1 MSTNNQINNSSN
13 SQANT
18 NQVDSDEISL
28 KELFLKI
35 KEWWTY
41 LLSQWK
47 LIIGVAF
54 IGALLG
60 LAYAWTSKPIYK
72 AEFSFVL
79 EDEKSGG
86 GLGGALGLASQFGLD
101 LGGGGGGGVFA
112 GDNLLELMKS
122 RSMVQKALLS
132 PINVQGKDQSLAD
145 YYISINEMR
154 EDWEGKA
161 HLEKLN
167 YPINADLSKF
177 NRVQDSVLMG
187 MHQNIIKN
195 LLSVAKIDKKL
206 SILKVTVNSENEL
219 FSKAFTEALVNVVS
233 NFYVETKTKKSAANV
248 AILQHQTDSVR
259 NQLNGAISGVA
270 QSNDAIPNL
279 NPTRQILRSSGQQRQ
294 IDVQANTAIL
304 TELVK
309 NLELSKLSLR
319 KETPLIQVIDRPV
332 LPLAVERIGKTK
344 GVLMGGFLAGF
355 LVAIFLIGKKALI
368 GLFDEKYKF

>member
-1 MSTNNQINNSSN
+1 MNTNNQINNSSKTQVN
-13 SQANT
+13 SS
-18 NQVDSDEISL
+18 QVDNDEISL
-28 KELFLKI
+28 KELLLKL

-79 EDEKSGG
+79 EDEKSSG

-132 PINVQGKDQSLAD
+132 PVNIQGKNQSLAEF
-145 YYISINEMR
+145 YISLKGMR
-154 EDWEGKA
+154 KGWEGKTY
-161 HLEKLN
+161 LKSLN
-167 YPINADLSKF
+167 YPIHADVNKF

-187 MHQNIIKN
+187 IHQDIIKN
-195 LLSVAKIDKKL
+195 LLSVAKVDKKL
-206 SILKVTVNSENEL
+206 SILKVTVNSEDEI
-219 FSKAFTEALVNVVS
+219 FSKAFTEALVSVVS
-233 NFYVETKTKKSAANV
+233 IFYVETKTKKSTDNV

-259 NQLNGAISGVA
+259 NQLNRAISGVA

-279 NPTRQILRSSGQQRQ
+279 NAARQVLRSSGQQRQ

-309 NLELSKLSLR
+309 NLEISKLSLR

-332 LPLAVERIGKTK
+332 LPLAVDRFGKAR
-344 GVLMGGFLAGF
+344 GILIGGFFAGF
-355 LVAIFLIGKKALI
+355 LVVVFLIGKRLI
-368 GLFDEKYKF
+368 GQITD

>member
-1 MSTNNQINNSSN
+1 MNSNPIQENSNQMNLG
-13 SQANT
+13 NT
-18 NQVDSDEISL
+18 DSDEISL
-28 KELFLKI
+28 KELILKI
-35 KEWWTY
+35 KEWWSY
-41 LLSQWK
+41 LVSHWK
-47 LIIGVAF
+47 LIVSVAF
-54 IGALLG
+54 IGSLLG
-60 LAYAWTSKPIYK
+60 LGYAFTQKPIYK

-145 YYISINEMR
+145 YYIFINEMR

-161 HLEKLN
+161 HLEDLN
-167 YPINADLSKF
+167 YPIDADISKF
-177 NRVQDSVLMG
+177 NRLQDSVLMEI
-187 MHQNIIKN
+187 HQDIIKN

-206 SILKVTVNSENEL
+206 SILKVTVNSENEI
-219 FSKAFTEALVNVVS
+219 FSKVFTEALVSVVS

-259 NQLNGAISGVA
+259 NQLNRAISGVA

-279 NPTRQILRSSGQQRQ
+279 NPTRQILRSLGQQRQ

-304 TELVK
+304 TELIK
-309 NLELSKLSLR
+309 NLELSKLTLL

-332 LPLAVERIGKTK
+332 LPLQVKRIGKLK
-344 GVLMGGFLAGF
+344 GIIMGGILSSFLAGAY
-355 LVAIFLIGKKALI
+355 LIFRRLIREI
-368 GLFDEKYKF
+368 SE